1 MKMGVS
7 EGSEVNEQCSMSSNY
22 LCNEY
27 LRGRRW
33 LQGWC
38 NWAAWDASC
47 SLLGT
52 GALSEHAVETSWSKP
67 ACEISPGNTGSCWT
81 LSRGVTVFIW
91 EMTFNKSS
99 AAVSAGH
106 SLEMLIKSNPRDC
119 GSKSVLRCQNLR
131 SELCIQQEKVEYF
144 SGVQKASAM
153 MLNYDLLVRFLR
165 EYLKLSKETKH
176 NMISHTN
183 HFILFIC

>member
-47 SLLGT
+47 LLLGT

-99 AAVSAGH
+99 AAVSAGR

-131 SELCIQQEKVEYF
+131 SELCIQQEKAEYF
-144 SGVQKASAM
+144 SGVQKAFGKRCSLSA
-153 MLNYDLLVRFLR
+153 
-165 EYLKLSKETKH
+165 LKMRGQK
-176 NMISHTN
+176 
-183 HFILFIC
+183 